1 MGRKKK
7 KTDNNLQMSLFSEA
21 DFEQPSAEQQKV
33 ESPESSI
40 RTLEPK
46 EDSAMGNEN
55 SHAAEETTTPASTP
69 QLSTESQITEEE
81 DITEVDRSILVKKMQ
96 ETLRILEYT
105 SPNTIR
111 LISLESSIIF
121 QKGIQFNQ
129 KFTLKALP
137 DKQLNWYEFVALYY
151 CSFANAFP
159 TMLDKINQEYMDCYQ
174 EASQIFEL

>member
-1 MGRKKK
+1 
-7 KTDNNLQMSLFSEA
+7 MSLFSEA

-33 ESPESSI
+33 ESSELST

-46 EDSAMGNEN
+46 ENSAMGNEN
-55 SHAAEETTTPASTP
+55 SHAAEETTTAASIP
-69 QLSTESQITEEE
+69 QLSTESQTTEEE

-137 DKQLNWYEFVALYY
+137 DKQLNW
-151 CSFANAFP
+151 
-159 TMLDKINQEYMDCYQ
+159 
-174 EASQIFEL
+174 

>member
-1 MGRKKK
+1 
-7 KTDNNLQMSLFSEA
+7 MSLFSEA

-33 ESPESSI
+33 ESSELST

-46 EDSAMGNEN
+46 ENSAMGNEN
-55 SHAAEETTTPASTP
+55 SHAAEETTTAASIP
-69 QLSTESQITEEE
+69 QLSTESQTTEEE
-81 DITEVDRSILVKKMQ
+81 DITEVDRS
-96 ETLRILEYT
+96 LRILEYT

-111 LISLESSIIF
+111 LISLESSIIY

>member
-33 ESPESSI
+33 ESSELST

-46 EDSAMGNEN
+46 ENSAMGNEN
-55 SHAAEETTTPASTP
+55 SHAAEETTTAASIP
-69 QLSTESQITEEE
+69 QLSTESQTTEEE

-129 KFTLKALP
+129 KFILKALP

>member
-1 MGRKKK
+1 
-7 KTDNNLQMSLFSEA
+7 MSLFSEA

-33 ESPESSI
+33 EIPELST

-46 EDSAMGNEN
+46 ENSAMGNEN
-55 SHAAEETTTPASTP
+55 SHAAEETTTAASIP
-69 QLSTESQITEEE
+69 QLSTESQTTEEE

-137 DKQLNWYEFVALYY
+137 DKQLNGYEFVALYY

>member
-1 MGRKKK
+1 
-7 KTDNNLQMSLFSEA
+7 MSLFSEA

-33 ESPESSI
+33 EIPELST

-46 EDSAMGNEN
+46 ENLAMGNEN
-55 SHAAEETTTPASTP
+55 SHAAEETTTAASIP
-69 QLSTESQITEEE
+69 QLSTESQTTEEE
-81 DITEVDRSILVKKMQ
+81 DITEVDRSLLIKKMQ

-129 KFTLKALP
+129 KFILKALP